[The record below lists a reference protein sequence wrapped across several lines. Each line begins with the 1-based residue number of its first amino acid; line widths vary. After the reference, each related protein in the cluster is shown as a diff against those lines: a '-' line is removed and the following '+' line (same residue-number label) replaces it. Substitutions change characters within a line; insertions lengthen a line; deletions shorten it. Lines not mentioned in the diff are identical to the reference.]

1 MLAFE
6 IVRVRL
12 LQVTGVLLTAAIL
25 VGIVVLQ
32 LHLLRSNAP
41 RSVLDVVIES
51 ELLAMLAALII
62 SRAPCVHRPSRVR
75 IYGWSSMVC

>member
-6 IVRVRL
+6 IVRIRL
-12 LQVTGVLLTAAIL
+12 LEVTGVLLTATIL
-25 VGIVVLQ
+25 VGVVVLQ
-32 LHLLRSNAP
+32 FHLLRSNAP
-41 RSVLDVVIES
+41 RGVLDVVIQC

-62 SRAPCVHRPSRVR
+62 SRAPCVHRACRTR